1 MTISDVAAT
10 ESVTLSVDDGVAV
23 VTLNRPERLNAL
35 TFEMEAR
42 YYDVL
47 GETAADAAVRAVV
60 VTGAGRGFCA
70 GFDMDALGTIAAE
83 GVAQGAD
90 AQPVRHTLPLSL
102 PKPIIAA
109 VNGPCAG
116 LGLVLALMC
125 DLRFA
130 ASGAKLTTAFVRR
143 GLIAEH
149 GISWMLPRLVGPSRA
164 LDLLLSGRVVLAEEA
179 QRIGLVDEVVEPQQ
193 LLDRCL
199 EYARDLATWCSPTAM
214 AVIKRQVWTHA
225 TMDLDAAV
233 AESNQLMLE
242 AFTRPDMAEG
252 VRSHVERRP
261 PRFPPLTPAG
271 QGAQDAPASL

>member
-1 MTISDVAAT
+1 MTVSDVTAT
-10 ESVTLSVDDGVAV
+10 DTVTLSVDESVAL

-42 YYDVL
+42 YSEL
-47 GETAADAAVRAVV
+47 LQAAADDPEVRVIV

-70 GFDMDALGTIAAE
+70 GFDIDALGAIAD
-83 GVAQGAD
+83 QGLGEQAPTE
-90 AQPVRHTLPLSL
+90 PVRHTLPLSL

-109 VNGPCAG
+109 VNGACAG

-149 GISWMLPRLVGPSRA
+149 GISWMLPRVVGPSRA

-179 QRIGLVDEVVEPQQ
+179 ERMGLVDEVVEPDR
-193 LLDRCL
+193 LLDRSL
-199 EYARDLATWCSPTAM
+199 EYARELATWSSPTAM
-214 AVIKRQVWTHA
+214 AVIKRQVWTHPM
-225 TMDLDAAV
+225 MDLGAAV
-233 AESNQLMLE
+233 DESNRLMAES
-242 AFTRPDMAEG
+242 FTRPDMAEG

-261 PRFPPLTPAG
+261 PRFPPLMT
-271 QGAQDAPASL
+271 S